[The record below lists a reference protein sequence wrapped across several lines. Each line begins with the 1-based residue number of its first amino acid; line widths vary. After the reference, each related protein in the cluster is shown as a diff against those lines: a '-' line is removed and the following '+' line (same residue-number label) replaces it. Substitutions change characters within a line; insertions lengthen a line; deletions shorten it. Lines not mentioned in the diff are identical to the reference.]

1 MWLCMSC
8 AILEHMFEQ
17 PTTDLFP
24 PQEWGSDAVEDAM
37 VSLYGQ
43 VSAAQCQW
51 LCWVAATESARGWEG
66 TPAMASVLGYRC
78 GMPTREARKTVA
90 LARRLQE
97 MPKIRTAFFEGKLC
111 SAQVLAMARVATP
124 EIEDELINLARVAT
138 GPMLERALRTYRWLL
153 VAHSEAAQ
161 NEAALLGREARG
173 LAYSF
178 DEEGFFHLSGTF
190 CGEAGL
196 VIEAAL
202 RQVAAELKEEAAA
215 LEPPDSPTETT
226 QRPWEARQADA
237 LLAIC
242 ESVRDTERTA
252 RPGAARQEVVVHVDA
267 ALLSGAEPAEGAG
280 EGAGEGATEAARCEL
295 AGAEAPLAPES
306 ARRITCDAT
315 VVTVVEDA
323 DGQPLSVGR
332 RSRAIPGHIRTA
344 LASRDQGCVFP
355 GCGATRFVE
364 GHHIVHWAKGG
375 ATSLSNLLSLCWH
388 HHVLLHEGGYRIVV
402 GEPGRFTFLRPD
414 GSQVGARAED
424 DEEGEEGEGKGE
436 VTSTAQLGF
445 PVERRDTL
453 CPYSG
458 GRMNLGD
465 VIAGLY
471 NHDGRFSGVP
481 RQVLQEAVQPPRQEP
496 EEPEEPDPWAEE
508 AEDED
513 DGYQLGPAHY
523 DWENWSPPPIPPP
536 DPPQPGPPD

>member
-1 MWLCMSC
+1 
-8 AILEHMFEQ
+8 MFEQ

-24 PQEWGSDAVEDAM
+24 PQAWGNDAVEDAM
-37 VSLYGQ
+37 VALYGQ

-51 LCWVAATESARGWEG
+51 LCWVAANEASRGWEG

-78 GMPTREARKTVA
+78 GMPTREARRTVA

-111 SAQVLAMARVATP
+111 YAQVLAMARVATP
-124 EIEDELINLARVAT
+124 EIEDELIHLARVAT
-138 GPMLERALRTYRWLL
+138 GPMLERALRKYRWLL
-153 VAHSEAAQ
+153 VSHSEAAQ

-190 CGEAGL
+190 CAEAGL

-215 LEPPDSPTETT
+215 LEHPDSPTETT

-267 ALLSGAEPAEGAG
+267 ALLSGAEPQEEPGEVAG
-280 EGAGEGATEAARCEL
+280 ESAGEEHGQEPGEEARQEPGELIREHARCEL
-295 AGAEAPLAPES
+295 EGAEAPLAPES

-315 VVTVVEDA
+315 VVAIVEDA

-332 RSRAIPGHIRTA
+332 RTRSIPGHIRTA
-344 LASRDQGCVFP
+344 LQSRDQGCVFP
-355 GCGATRFVE
+355 GCGATRYVE

-375 ATSLSNLLSLCWH
+375 ETSLSNLLSLCWA

-402 GEPGRFTFLRPD
+402 GEPGRFAFLRPD
-414 GSQVGARAED
+414 GSEVGARSD
-424 DEEGEEGEGKGE
+424 DEEDEEGEGKPE
-436 VTSTAQLGF
+436 VTYVAQLGF
-445 PVERRDTL
+445 AVEPKDTL
-453 CPYSG
+453 CQYSG

-471 NHDGRFSGVP
+471 CQDGRFSGVP
-481 RQVLQEAVQPPRQEP
+481 RQVLQEAVQPPK
-496 EEPEEPDPWAEE
+496 EEPEEADAWAEE

-513 DGYQLGPAHY
+513 DGYELGPAHY
-523 DWENWSPPPIPPP
+523 DWENWSPPPMPPP
-536 DPPQPGPPD
+536 DPP